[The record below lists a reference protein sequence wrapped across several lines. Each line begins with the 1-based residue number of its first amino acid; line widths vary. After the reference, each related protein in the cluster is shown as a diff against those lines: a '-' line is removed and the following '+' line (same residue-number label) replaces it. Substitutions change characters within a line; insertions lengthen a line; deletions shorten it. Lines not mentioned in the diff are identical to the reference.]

1 MKMLN
6 YFTSLLSLISL
17 LVLGPP
23 LGQTI
28 LRNPKTALV
37 RAIGTML
44 AIAILL
50 GVYGMIWSARPNS
63 ILWYTWVA
71 ELPINGGIT
80 ILP

>member
-1 MKMLN
+1 MLN
-6 YFTSLLSLISL
+6 YFTSLLTLISL

-50 GVYGMIWSARPNS
+50 GVYGMIWSARPSS